1 MQYKPNPLWRCIKVE
16 KKENKMQEKVNEIKN
31 LVSQHREEIIQ
42 FMRDICAIPSMNGQL
57 KEVGDRIIAE
67 MNKLGFDEARFDK
80 MGNVLGRIG
89 SGPKVIVFDSHIDTV
104 GVGDPSEWEWDP
116 FVGKVEDGRLYARGA
131 CDEKGS
137 TPGMVYGLAFARD
150 LGLLEGYTAYYF
162 GNMEEWCDGIAPNAF
177 VEADPQVKPDFV
189 VIGEPTKM
197 QVYRGHKGRI
207 ELKITAHG
215 RSAHAAS
222 HYLGDNAV
230 YKMMAIITQIRELD
244 RRMRF
249 GMGFHPIQGTPSIAV
264 TDVEARTASLNAV
277 PDQFTIFID
286 RRITSNEPR
295 EEVIE
300 TIKGLIPDYLQDEI
314 HVEELF
320 YDAPSYTGFVFP
332 VSKFYPAW
340 VLDDKHELVQAG
352 QRTIETLWSE
362 KRELGTWDFSTNG
375 TYWAG
380 KAGIPSIGF
389 GPGDEKTAHMRDENV
404 PLDEVVA
411 ATEFYALL
419 PSLLRTQGNK

>member
-1 MQYKPNPLWRCIKVE
+1 MECE
-16 KKENKMQEKVNEIKN
+16 VNVTVQEIKKR
-31 LVSQHREEIIQ
+31 VEADRENIIQ
-42 FMRDICAIPSMNGQL
+42 FLRDIVAIPSMDGQL
-57 KEVGDRIIAE
+57 KDVGDCIQAKMR
-67 MNKLGFDEARFDK
+67 NLGFDEARFDK
-80 MGNVLGRIG
+80 MGNTVGRIG
-89 SGPKVIVFDSHIDTV
+89 NGSKVIVFDSHIDTV
-104 GVGDPSEWEWDP
+104 GVGDPTEWDWDP
-116 FVGKVEDGRLYARGA
+116 FVGKVENGALYARGA

-137 TPGMVYGLAFARD
+137 TPGMIYGLAIARD
-150 LGLLEGYTAYYF
+150 LGLLDGYTAYYF

-189 VIGEPTKM
+189 VIGEPTRM
-197 QVYRGHKGRI
+197 QIYRGHKGRI

-215 RSAHAAS
+215 QSAHAAS

-230 YKMMAIITQIRELD
+230 YKMMSIITQIRELD

-249 GMGFHPIQGTPSIAV
+249 GMGYHPVQGYPSVAV

-277 PDQFTIFID
+277 PDQFTIYLD
-286 RRITSNEPR
+286 RRITLSEPR
-295 EEVIE
+295 EEVIN

-332 VSKFYPAW
+332 VSKFYPPW
-340 VLDDKHELVQAG
+340 LLDDAHPLTRAG
-352 QRTIETLWSE
+352 QSTIEALCGE
-362 KRELGTWDFSTNG
+362 RRDLGTWDFSTNG

-389 GPGDEKTAHMRDENV
+389 GPGDEKTAHMRHENV
-404 PLDEVVA
+404 PLDEVVDS
-411 ATEFYALL
+411 TEFYALL
-419 PSLLRTQGNK
+419 PKILSETLGK

>member
-1 MQYKPNPLWRCIKVE
+1 MSVQEIKKKVE
-16 KKENKMQEKVNEIKN
+16 ENRENIVQFLREI
-31 LVSQHREEIIQ
+31 V
-42 FMRDICAIPSMNGQL
+42 AIPSMDGQL
-57 KEVGDRIIAE
+57 KDVGERIQAE
-67 MNKLGFDEARFDK
+67 MRKLGFDEARFDK
-80 MGNVLGRIG
+80 MGNTIGRIG
-89 SGPKVIVFDSHIDTV
+89 NGKKVIVFDSHIDTV
-104 GVGDPSEWEWDP
+104 GVGDPGEWEWDP
-116 FVGKVEDGRLYARGA
+116 FKGKVEGGRLYARGA

-137 TPGMVYGLAFARD
+137 TPGMIYGMAIARD
-150 LGLLEGYTAYYF
+150 LGLLDGYTAYYF

-197 QVYRGHKGRI
+197 RIYRGHKGRI

-215 RSAHAAS
+215 ESAHAAS

-230 YKMMAIITQIRELD
+230 YKMMAVITDIRELD
-244 RRMRF
+244 RRFRL
-249 GMGFHPIQGTPSIAV
+249 GLGSHPIQGHPSIAV
-264 TDVEARTASLNAV
+264 TDVSARTASLNAV
-277 PDQFTIFID
+277 PDQFTIFLD

-295 EEVIE
+295 DEVIAQ
-300 TIKGLIPDYLQDEI
+300 IKGLIPDYLQDEI

-320 YDAPSYTGFVFP
+320 YDEPSYTGFVFP
-332 VSKFYPAW
+332 VSKFYPPWLLEDAHP
-340 VLDDKHELVQAG
+340 LTQAG
-352 QRTIETLWSE
+352 QAAIEALWNE

-404 PLDEVVA
+404 PIEEVVQ
-411 ATEFYALL
+411 ATAFYALFAEML
-419 PSLLRTQGNK
+419 SKKLK

>member
-1 MQYKPNPLWRCIKVE
+1 MEVVQ
-16 KKENKMQEKVNEIKN
+16 EIKKRVQEN
-31 LVSQHREEIIQ
+31 RDNIIQ
-42 FMRDICAIPSMNGQL
+42 FMLDIVAIPSMDGQL
-57 KEVGDRIIAE
+57 KDVGERIQAE
-67 MNKLGFDEARFDK
+67 MRKLGFDEARFDL
-80 MGNVLGRIG
+80 MGNTVGRIG
-89 SGPKVIVFDSHIDTV
+89 NGPKVIVFDSHIDTV
-104 GVGDPSEWEWDP
+104 GVGDPSEWDWDP
-116 FVGKVEDGRLYARGA
+116 FVGKVENGLLYARGA

-137 TPGMVYGLAFARD
+137 TPGMIYGLAIARD
-150 LGLLEGYTAYYF
+150 LGLLDGYTAYYF

-177 VEADPQVKPDFV
+177 VDADPKVKPDFV

-230 YKMMAIITQIRELD
+230 YKMMAVITQIRELD

-249 GMGFHPIQGTPSIAV
+249 GMGHHPLQGFPSIAV
-264 TDVEARTASLNAV
+264 TDVSARTASLNAV
-277 PDQFTIFID
+277 PDQFTIYID

-300 TIKGLIPDYLQDEI
+300 QVRGLIPDYLQEEI

-320 YDAPSYTGFVFP
+320 YDEPSYTGFVFP
-332 VSKFYPAW
+332 VSKYYPAW
-340 VLDDKHELVQAG
+340 VLEDEHPLVQAG
-352 QRTIETLWSE
+352 QHTVEALWGQ
-362 KRELGTWDFSTNG
+362 KRKLDTWDFSTNG

-404 PLDEVVA
+404 PLDEVVD

-419 PSLLRTQGNK
+419 PSILRGQADS